1 MRCPEA
7 CSVAGDCMCMSK
19 MGKVFVWLVI
29 VAISA
34 MSCYFIKYSPDP
46 VDPPATLPYEL
57 ESDSTT
63 CVSPKG

>member
-1 MRCPEA
+1 
-7 CSVAGDCMCMSK
+7 MSK

-34 MSCYFIKYSPDP
+34 MSCYFIKYSPDT